1 MIEEHQ
7 LFVLFAMRILGFI
20 LFLFNTKLSL
30 LEGRFKNRGVIFNET
45 ILVCNSVNFFFF
57 KRNVQTSTSDEFY
70 SKVTSVNFFFFFSS
84 EVLFFSPAVCFY
96 YSSLHFF

>member
-45 ILVCNSVNFFFF
+45 ILVCNSVNFFCS
-57 KRNVQTSTSDEFY
+57 NVTYKLLRRMSFIR
-70 SKVTSVNFFFFFSS
+70 K
-84 EVLFFSPAVCFY
+84 LP
-96 YSSLHFF
+96 L

>member
-30 LEGRFKNRGVIFNET
+30 LEGRFKNEG
-45 ILVCNSVNFFFF
+45 
-57 KRNVQTSTSDEFY
+57 
-70 SKVTSVNFFFFFSS
+70 
-84 EVLFFSPAVCFY
+84 
-96 YSSLHFF
+96 